1 MRFNEIINEAEARIQ
16 HAEDLVFFQGSAGA
30 NRALDSLS
38 SMGTG
43 GHTSATIKWDGSP
56 AVIFGRDE
64 NGEFILTDK
73 SGFGAKGYD
82 GKSKSADDLEQMFL
96 NRSGGKNR
104 DKPGYVA
111 FAGRMKAMFPIME
124 KAVPI
129 EHRGYFKGD
138 MLYFDT
144 PTVQNGELA
153 FTPNTVTYTVQA
165 DSDVGKRIIASSAAV
180 VIHRVVDA
188 EGAESPL
195 TDYDIFTGSK
205 LLVLPPV
212 VAQTA
217 PRVNL
222 DKLKSLKGVIAKNGP
237 AIDTLL
243 NKETLVSMQ
252 VSDFAQILYA
262 YTNSK
267 VDSGLANIGK
277 DFVQWL
283 TNSKVSK
290 KKQAKII
297 EYIKTHMQAFQ
308 SMWQTVQGIMEVKDD
323 IITQMESQQ
332 TDIKASIAGKPG
344 GEGYVLANPGGDI
357 KLVNRSEFSKANR
370 AIKRESNEMKAIDF
384 IEDDSI
390 DGDFADM
397 KKGFDPADSD
407 DADMDKE
414 FKQTPMITQVGKVLD
429 SRGNPNPTTQLTS
442 DSGKKY
448 KITTAHAQAIKMMLT
463 TDAVKPNIKREFTLD
478 IQQDELLGA
487 MSSAKSQNDMIQ
499 IFKDKYM
506 ADGGNTERRSNYT

>member
-1 MRFNEIINEAEARIQ
+1 MRFNELINEAEARIQ
-16 HAEDLVFFQGSAGA
+16 HAEDLIFFHGSAGA
-30 NRALDSLS
+30 KRALDSIA

-111 FAGRMKAMFPIME
+111 FAGRMKALFPIAE

-129 EHRGYFKGD
+129 EHRGFFKGD

-144 PTVQNGELA
+144 PTNNKGVLQ

-165 DSDVGKRIIASSAAV
+165 DSDVGKKILASQAGV

-188 EGAESPL
+188 AGAESPL
-195 TDYDIFTGSK
+195 KDYDMFQGSK

-217 PRVNL
+217 PEVDL
-222 DKLKSLKGVIAKNGP
+222 TKLKSLQGVVAKNGP
-237 AIDTLL
+237 AIDSLLDTATLQQ
-243 NKETLVSMQ
+243 MQ

-267 VDSGLANIGK
+267 VDSGLANLGK

-283 TNSKVSK
+283 TTSKVSK

-297 EYIKTHMQAFQ
+297 EYIKTHMKAFQ
-308 SMWQTVQGIMEVKDD
+308 AMWQTVSGIMEVKDD
-323 IITQMESQQ
+323 IITQMESKQ

-370 AIKRESNEMKAIDF
+370 AIKRESKHE
-384 IEDDSI
+384 SI
-390 DGDFADM
+390 
-397 KKGFDPADSD
+397 
-407 DADMDKE
+407 
-414 FKQTPMITQVGKVLD
+414 
-429 SRGNPNPTTQLTS
+429 
-442 DSGKKY
+442 
-448 KITTAHAQAIKMMLT
+448 
-463 TDAVKPNIKREFTLD
+463 
-478 IQQDELLGA
+478 
-487 MSSAKSQNDMIQ
+487 
-499 IFKDKYM
+499 
-506 ADGGNTERRSNYT
+506 